1 MPRLALGLM
10 KEVLSSLEQLLL
22 NKEIDEWP
30 VSLAVLITVLMTIES
45 IHYHAAKLP
54 YHNDY
59 DTTRPSNSEDYLRED
74 DHGVEALLAFY
85 SACYSG
91 CHARLRPDWEGETT
105 SVFRNGKNHTSPE
118 DTFIEN
124 LREAIRNANHGG
136 YLVKKA
142 NQKRENDDMEYFFD
156 RLVARLLL
164 LRP

>member
-1 MPRLALGLM
+1 M

-30 VSLAVLITVLMTIES
+30 VALAVVISVLMTIES

-59 DTTRPSNSEDYLRED
+59 DAIRPSKSEEYLRDD
-74 DHGVEALLAFY
+74 DHGVKALLEFY
-85 SACYSG
+85 SACFSG

-105 SVFRNGKNHTSPE
+105 SAFRNRGNPMSSE
-118 DTFIEN
+118 DTFVEN
-124 LREAIRNANHGG
+124 LREAIRNANRGG

-142 NQKRENDDMEYFFD
+142 NQKRETDDMEYFFD